1 MLNSTGRFG
10 IVQRELQDS
19 NRGILHP
26 RMSRHGALLALLCGE
41 TNLPVMAGVQGLTGV
56 DRCRGGGGCG
66 GGVAGVGGGGGNA
79 GHGGLDQA
87 AVAAAGQG
95 RGSALDSDHTRSVV
109 IIEKYIMQ
117 MHQIWYRY
125 RFWYQVPV
133 PGFLFS

>member
-1 MLNSTGRFG
+1 
-10 IVQRELQDS
+10 
-19 NRGILHP
+19 
-26 RMSRHGALLALLCGE
+26 
-41 TNLPVMAGVQGLTGV
+41 MAGVQGLTGV

-79 GHGGLDQA
+79 GHGGLYQA

-95 RGSALDSDHTRSVV
+95 RGSALDSDHTRSVG

-125 RFWYQVPV
+125 RFWYKVPV
-133 PGFLFS
+133 TGSGTGIFILMI